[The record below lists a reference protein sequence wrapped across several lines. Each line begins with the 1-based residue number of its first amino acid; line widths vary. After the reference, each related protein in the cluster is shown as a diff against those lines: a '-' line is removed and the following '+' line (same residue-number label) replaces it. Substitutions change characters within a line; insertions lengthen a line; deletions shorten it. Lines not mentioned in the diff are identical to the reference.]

1 MLYQAIRILSGLKY
15 HKLIFQLIGVL
26 VAYCPRNS
34 SSVNQGPGARFTNV
48 RTNDFCPTNSLSLC

>member
-15 HKLIFQLIGVL
+15 HKFIFQLIGVL

-34 SSVNQGPGARFTNV
+34 SSVNQGPVAY
-48 RTNDFCPTNSLSLC
+48 NDLRSVLKAILVAIAK